1 VGPAGKYDWWFE
13 VKFKKPYRPHPKSL
27 STGEGLAFLMDKKY
41 CFFYLMFFMLVL
53 VSCRFNPA
61 LQKQGKGF
69 LQGEWAQDSFRMQKS
84 LLNYT
89 LYQFRFSCDSVF
101 ITTDNFSKVNY
112 GTDTCMNQGKWK
124 EYVRGKYELLHDT
137 LRVRGL
143 YCNPDFSLKN
153 TGCFHIGV
161 YEDLFKLQKQSDSLL
176 HVVSFSSTVP
186 FDIHLKIKTV
196 CNPKPL

>member
-1 VGPAGKYDWWFE
+1 
-13 VKFKKPYRPHPKSL
+13 
-27 STGEGLAFLMDKKY
+27 MDKKY
-41 CFFYLMFFMLVL
+41 YFFYLLFFVL
-53 VSCRFNPA
+53 ILASCRFNQA
-61 LQKQGKGF
+61 VQKPGVVF
-69 LQGEWAQDSFRMQKS
+69 LQGEWAQDSVKLQKK

-112 GTDTCMNQGKWK
+112 GTDTCMNKHKWK
-124 EYVRGKYELLHDT
+124 EYVRGKYELHHDT

-161 YEDLFKLQKQSDSLL
+161 YEDLFKLQKQSDTLL
-176 HVVSFSSTVP
+176 HVLSFSSTVP
-186 FDIHLKIKTV
+186 FDIHLTKKIT